1 LGQQLLQEDGLPV
14 QNFRQGYASLS
25 GPSKQLENWVVS
37 GKVLH
42 GGHPVL
48 TWQAGNVAIQSDSAA
63 GNIKPS
69 KARSTERIDGIVS
82 LVMAI
87 GLWQT
92 AVAPEPEQSWDI
104 TII

>member
-1 LGQQLLQEDGLPV
+1 
-14 QNFRQGYASLS
+14 
-25 GPSKQLENWVVS
+25 VVG

-42 GGHPVL
+42 HSPVL
-48 TWQAGNVAIQSDSAA
+48 DWQASNVAVQSDHA

-69 KARSTERIDGIVS
+69 KAKSTERIDGIVS

-92 AVAPEPEQSWDI
+92 STAPPPEQNWDLVAI
-104 TII
+104 

>member
-1 LGQQLLQEDGLPV
+1 
-14 QNFRQGYASLS
+14 
-25 GPSKQLENWVVS
+25 
-37 GKVLH
+37 
-42 GGHPVL
+42 VL

-87 GLWQT
+87 GLWQKAT
-92 AVAPEPEQSWDI
+92 APEPEQSWDI